1 MVLVV
6 LAPEV
11 QLKLMLL
18 NILFYLLGVV
28 AVLEAAVVAAV
39 VLTIPE

>member
-28 AVLEAAVVAAV
+28 VVLEVAVVAAV
-39 VLTIPE
+39 VLTTPE